1 MSVLIRPVNTEK
13 ANEGSE
19 LKNCYTFEVAK
30 DANKIQIKNEVEATY
45 GVTVESVRT
54 LNYTPKRTTR
64 YTKNGLQQSKSNAIK
79 KAVVSVK
86 DGETI
91 DFYNNI

>member
-45 GVTVESVRT
+45 GVKVKEVRT
-54 LNYTPKRTTR
+54 LNYGPKRATR
-64 YTKNGLQQSKSNAIK
+64 YTKTGVQVGKTNAVK
-79 KAVVSVK
+79 KAVVQLEE
-86 DGETI
+86 GTI
-91 DFYNNI
+91 DFYSNI

>member
-1 MSVLIRPVNTEK
+1 MSVLRRPVNTEK

-45 GVTVESVRT
+45 GVKVKEVRT
-54 LNYTPKRTTR
+54 LNYGPKRATR
-64 YTKNGLQQSKSNAIK
+64 YTKTGVQVGKTNAVK
-79 KAVVSVK
+79 KALVQLEE
-86 DGETI
+86 GTI
-91 DFYNNI
+91 DFYSNI

>member
-45 GVTVESVRT
+45 GVKVKEVRT
-54 LNYTPKRTTR
+54 LNYGPKRATR
-64 YTKNGLQQSKSNAIK
+64 YTKTGVQVGKTNAVK
-79 KAVVSVK
+79 KALVQLEE
-86 DGETI
+86 GII
-91 DFYNNI
+91 DFYSNI

>member
-1 MSVLIRPVNTEK
+1 MSVIIKPVNTEK

-45 GVTVESVRT
+45 GVKVKEVRT
-54 LNYTPKRTTR
+54 LNYGPKRATR
-64 YTKNGLQQSKSNAIK
+64 YTKTGVQVGKTNAVK
-79 KAVVSVK
+79 KALVQLEE
-86 DGETI
+86 GTI
-91 DFYNNI
+91 DFYSNI

>member
-45 GVTVESVRT
+45 GVKVKEVRT
-54 LNYTPKRTTR
+54 LNYGPKRATR
-64 YTKNGLQQSKSNAIK
+64 YTKTGVQVGKTNAVK
-79 KAVVSVK
+79 KALVK
-86 DGETI
+86 LEEGTI
-91 DFYNNI
+91 DFYSNI

>member
-1 MSVLIRPVNTEK
+1 MSVLIKPVNTEK

-45 GVTVESVRT
+45 GVKVKEVRT
-54 LNYTPKRTTR
+54 LNYGPKRATR
-64 YTKNGLQQSKSNAIK
+64 YTTPGVQVGKTNAVK
-79 KAVVSVK
+79 KALVQLEE
-86 DGETI
+86 GTI
-91 DFYNNI
+91 DFYSNI

>member
-45 GVTVESVRT
+45 GVKVKEVRT
-54 LNYTPKRTTR
+54 LNYGPKRATR
-64 YTKNGLQQSKSNAIK
+64 YTKTGVQVGKTNAVK
-79 KAVVSVK
+79 KALVQLEE
-86 DGETI
+86 GTI
-91 DFYNNI
+91 DLYRNI

>member
-13 ANEGSE
+13 ANVGSE

-45 GVTVESVRT
+45 GVKVKEVRT
-54 LNYTPKRTTR
+54 LNYGPKRATR
-64 YTKNGLQQSKSNAIK
+64 YTKTGVQVGKTNAVK
-79 KAVVSVK
+79 KALVQLEE
-86 DGETI
+86 GTI
-91 DFYNNI
+91 DFYSNI

>member
-1 MSVLIRPVNTEK
+1 MSVLIKPVNTEK

-45 GVTVESVRT
+45 GVKVKEVRT
-54 LNYTPKRTTR
+54 LNYGPKRATR
-64 YTKNGLQQSKSNAIK
+64 YTKTGVQVGKTNAVK
-79 KAVVSVK
+79 KALVQLEEGS
-86 DGETI
+86 I
-91 DFYNNI
+91 DFYSNI

>member
-1 MSVLIRPVNTEK
+1 MSVLKNPVNTEK

-45 GVTVESVRT
+45 GVKVKEVRT
-54 LNYTPKRTTR
+54 LNYGPKRATR
-64 YTKNGLQQSKSNAIK
+64 YTKTGVQVGKTNAVK
-79 KAVVSVK
+79 KALVQLEE
-86 DGETI
+86 GTI
-91 DFYNNI
+91 DFYSNI

>member
-1 MSVLIRPVNTEK
+1 MSVLIKPVNTEK

-45 GVTVESVRT
+45 VVKVKEVRT
-54 LNYTPKRTTR
+54 LNYGPKRATR
-64 YTKNGLQQSKSNAIK
+64 YTKTGVQVGKTNAVK
-79 KAVVSVK
+79 KALVQLEE
-86 DGETI
+86 GTI
-91 DFYNNI
+91 DFYSNI

>member
-19 LKNCYTFEVAK
+19 LNNCYTFEVAK

-45 GVTVESVRT
+45 GVKVKEVRT
-54 LNYTPKRTTR
+54 LNYGPKRATR
-64 YTKNGLQQSKSNAIK
+64 YTKTGVQVGKTNAVK
-79 KAVVSVK
+79 KALVQLEE
-86 DGETI
+86 GTI
-91 DFYNNI
+91 DFYSNI

>member
-19 LKNCYTFEVAK
+19 LKNCYMFEVAK

-45 GVTVESVRT
+45 GVKVKEVRT
-54 LNYTPKRTTR
+54 LNYGPKRATR
-64 YTKNGLQQSKSNAIK
+64 YTKTGVQVGKTNAVK
-79 KAVVSVK
+79 KALVQLEE
-86 DGETI
+86 GTI
-91 DFYNNI
+91 DFYSNI

>member
-1 MSVLIRPVNTEK
+1 MSVLIKPVNTEK

-45 GVTVESVRT
+45 GVKVKEVRT
-54 LNYTPKRTTR
+54 LNYVPKRATR
-64 YTKNGLQQSKSNAIK
+64 YTKTGVQVGKTNAVK
-79 KAVVSVK
+79 KALVQLEE
-86 DGETI
+86 GTI
-91 DFYNNI
+91 DFYSNI

>member
-1 MSVLIRPVNTEK
+1 MSVLIKPVNTEK

-45 GVTVESVRT
+45 GVKVKEVRT
-54 LNYTPKRTTR
+54 LNYTKTGVQVGKT
-64 YTKNGLQQSKSNAIK
+64 NAVK
-79 KAVVSVK
+79 KALVQLEE
-86 DGETI
+86 GTI
-91 DFYNNI
+91 DFYSNI

>member
-30 DANKIQIKNEVEATY
+30 DANKIQKQ
-45 GVTVESVRT
+45 
-54 LNYTPKRTTR
+54 KRR
-64 YTKNGLQQSKSNAIK
+64 PVLQQL
-79 KAVVSVK
+79 
-86 DGETI
+86 
-91 DFYNNI
+91 YRRR

>member
-1 MSVLIRPVNTEK
+1 MSVLINPVNTEK

-45 GVTVESVRT
+45 GVKVKEVRT
-54 LNYTPKRTTR
+54 LNYGPKRATR
-64 YTKNGLQQSKSNAIK
+64 YTKTGVQVGKTNAVK
-79 KAVVSVK
+79 KALVQLEE
-86 DGETI
+86 GTI
-91 DFYNNI
+91 DFYSNI

>member
-1 MSVLIRPVNTEK
+1 MSVLIKPVNTEK

-45 GVTVESVRT
+45 GVKVKEVRT
-54 LNYTPKRTTR
+54 LNYGPKRATR
-64 YTKNGLQQSKSNAIK
+64 YTKTGVQVGKTNAMK
-79 KAVVSVK
+79 KALVQLEE
-86 DGETI
+86 GTI
-91 DFYNNI
+91 DFYSNI

>member
-45 GVTVESVRT
+45 GVKVKEVRT
-54 LNYTPKRTTR
+54 LNYGPKRATR
-64 YTKNGLQQSKSNAIK
+64 YTKTGVQVGKTNAVK
-79 KAVVSVK
+79 KALVQLEE
-86 DGETI
+86 GTI
-91 DFYNNI
+91 DFYSNI

>member
-13 ANEGSE
+13 ANAGSE

-45 GVTVESVRT
+45 GVKVKEVRT
-54 LNYTPKRTTR
+54 LNYGPKRATR
-64 YTKNGLQQSKSNAIK
+64 YTKTGVQVGKTNAVK
-79 KAVVSVK
+79 KALVQLEE
-86 DGETI
+86 GTI
-91 DFYNNI
+91 DFYSNI

>member
-1 MSVLIRPVNTEK
+1 MSVLIKPVNTEK

-45 GVTVESVRT
+45 GVKVKEVRT
-54 LNYTPKRTTR
+54 RNYGPKRATR
-64 YTKNGLQQSKSNAIK
+64 YTKTGVQVGKTNAVK
-79 KAVVSVK
+79 KALVQLEE
-86 DGETI
+86 GTI
-91 DFYNNI
+91 DFYSNI

>member
-45 GVTVESVRT
+45 GVKVKEVRN
-54 LNYTPKRTTR
+54 LNYGPKRATR
-64 YTKNGLQQSKSNAIK
+64 YTKTGVQVGKTNAVK
-79 KAVVSVK
+79 KALVQLEE
-86 DGETI
+86 GTI
-91 DFYNNI
+91 DFYSNI

>member
-13 ANEGSE
+13 ANKGSE

-45 GVTVESVRT
+45 GVKVKEVRT
-54 LNYTPKRTTR
+54 LNYGPKRATR
-64 YTKNGLQQSKSNAIK
+64 YTKTGVQVGKTNAVK
-79 KAVVSVK
+79 KALVQLEE
-86 DGETI
+86 GTI
-91 DFYNNI
+91 DFYSNI